1 MAKKGMEGQPDDVNK
16 RRAEV
21 LDTIKNPLIFYA
33 LALLIVESSLS
44 VVLFSGKLQGDQNFW
59 AVIIM
64 AALFVFVV
72 LIVTFLT
79 YYVPA
84 NLMAKL
90 EGLVRAEAQ
99 RVSQETSKTLIRS
112 QMVQNLKR
120 LEHELSAFEP
130 KEKVTHL
137 QGKKRHPGS
146 ARDPLAIYVKPVLEP
161 LVANP
166 QFSQLL
172 PEGVRKEIEKIVL
185 SPDHTIQDVKHQIEE
200 ALRSLHG

>member
-1 MAKKGMEGQPDDVNK
+1 MAKRGMEGGPNDVDE

-64 AALFVFVV
+64 ASLFVFVV

-90 EGLVRAEAQ
+90 EEVARAEAQ
-99 RVSQETSKTLIRS
+99 RVSQEASRTLIRS
-112 QMVQNLKR
+112 QMIQNLQR

-137 QGKKRHPGS
+137 QANKRQPGS
-146 ARDPLAIYVKPVLEP
+146 EQDPHGIYIRPVLKP
-161 LVANP
+161 LVTNP

-185 SPDHTIQDVKHQIEE
+185 SPDHTIQDVKFQIEE
-200 ALRSLHG
+200 ALRSLQE

>member
-1 MAKKGMEGQPDDVNK
+1 MAKKGAEGGPDDVNK
-16 RRAEV
+16 GRAEV

-64 AALFVFVV
+64 ASLFVFVV

-90 EGLVRAEAQ
+90 EGVARAEAW
-99 RVSQETSKTLIRS
+99 RVGEETSRTLIRS

-120 LEHELSAFEP
+120 LEQELSAFEP
-130 KEKVTHL
+130 KEKVGRV
-137 QGKKRHPGS
+137 QANKRQPGLEQ
-146 ARDPLAIYVKPVLEP
+146 DPLAVYVKPLLEP
-161 LVANP
+161 LVTDP

-172 PEGVRKEIEKIVL
+172 PGEVRKEIEKIFL
-185 SPDHTIQDVKHQIEE
+185 SPDHTIQDVKHRIEE

>member
-1 MAKKGMEGQPDDVNK
+1 MAKKGMEGQPDDINK

-90 EGLVRAEAQ
+90 DGLVRAEAQ

-120 LEHELSAFEP
+120 LEHELSTFEP
-130 KEKVTHL
+130 KEKVTRL
-137 QGKKRHPGS
+137 QGKKRYPGS
-146 ARDPLAIYVKPVLEP
+146 ERDPLAIYVKPVLEP
-161 LVANP
+161 LMANP

-185 SPDHTIQDVKHQIEE
+185 SPDHTIEDVKHQIEE